1 MNIILW
7 LAVGIVAG
15 WLATRFFKSKTQ
27 WGIGMNVVVGI
38 VGALVGGF
46 MIAPMMGAG
55 SVELRGISE
64 ISLLASLLGALLL
77 LGFFNF
83 VRPRGL
89 R

>member
-7 LAVGIVAG
+7 FAIGIVVG
-15 WLATRFFKSKTQ
+15 WTATRLFKTGSQ
-27 WGIGMNVVVGI
+27 WGTEMNIVVGI

-46 MIAPMMGAG
+46 MIAPLMGAS

-64 ISLLASLLGALLL
+64 ISLLASFLGALLL
-77 LGFFNF
+77 LAFFTF
-83 VRPRGL
+83 LRPRGV

>member
-1 MNIILW
+1 MNIMLW
-7 LAVGIVAG
+7 FVIGIVIG
-15 WLATRFFKSKTQ
+15 WLATRFFKNKSQ
-27 WGIGMNVVVGI
+27 WGTGMNVVVGI

-55 SVELRGISE
+55 SVELRGINE

-83 VRPRGL
+83 VRPSGL

>member
-7 LAVGIVAG
+7 FAIGIVVG
-15 WLATRFFKSKTQ
+15 WLVTRFLKNKSQ
-27 WGIGMNVVVGI
+27 WGTEMNIVVGI
-38 VGALVGGF
+38 LGAFVGGF

-55 SVELRGISE
+55 SVEPRGISE

-83 VRPRGL
+83 VRPRG
-89 R
+89 